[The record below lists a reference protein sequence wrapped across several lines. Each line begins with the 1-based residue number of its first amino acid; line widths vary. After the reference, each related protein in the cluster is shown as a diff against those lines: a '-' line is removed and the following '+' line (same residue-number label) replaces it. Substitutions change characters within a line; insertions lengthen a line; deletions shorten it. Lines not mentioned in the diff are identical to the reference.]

1 MILQDPVSKHM
12 TKDPVCIQ
20 QTGELSEAVTLINK
34 HNIRHLPVLEGERL
48 VGLVSERDL
57 GLIESLLP
65 EDWEAISVAEA
76 MTPSPFS
83 VLGETKIGEVAKRMA
98 IERIG
103 SAVIIDDNHRVVGI
117 FTTVDAMRVLA
128 LAAGLTFD

>member
-12 TKDPVCIQ
+12 TKNPVCAQ
-20 QTGELSEAVTLINK
+20 QDSPLADAVTTINE

-48 VGLVSERDL
+48 VGLVSERDM

-65 EDWEAISVAEA
+65 DDWEAISVAEA
-76 MTPSPFS
+76 MTPAPFC
-83 VLGETKIGEVAKRMA
+83 VTADTTIGQVARRMA
-98 IERIG
+98 LERIG
-103 SAVIIDDNHRVVGI
+103 SAVVIDDNHRPIGI

-128 LAAGLTFD
+128 LAAGEKL